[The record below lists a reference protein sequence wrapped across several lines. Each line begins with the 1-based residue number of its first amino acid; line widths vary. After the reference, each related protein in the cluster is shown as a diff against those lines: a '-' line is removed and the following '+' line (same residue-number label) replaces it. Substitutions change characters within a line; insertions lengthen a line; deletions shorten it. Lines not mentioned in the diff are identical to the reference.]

1 MKIPTILKGDDAGA
15 ITLSLD
21 SSRSYDGATL
31 VVAYQGATKT
41 FTGLAAGGTVS
52 LVYNHVE
59 TAAFRLGCYPM
70 EARLIGAG
78 GSVETVSNAEWRIKV
93 TDIVSEVN
101 CGGSF
106 AVVPGAASV
115 PVTDVE
121 ELGGHYKLPDLAAKI
136 NEVCR
141 ILAQRTAPV
150 SGPSAGPFGAVALV
164 LLFSLGAFAA
174 NVQTA
179 RLDDMYNDERVV
191 TNVTFEGL
199 ATPGAVSNIVTKA
212 YVEDLGITADFS
224 TNNAALVETIEA
236 TAPAPTADEIGA
248 VAKAFV
254 AEEYDPG
261 KDYKIGDV
269 VRIDGRFYVF
279 IDDWYHQWG
288 GSPIDYEAA
297 VELSDLGEVIKYRNA
312 RDFLTLGDGG
322 TNSPSFK
329 RILTGWDNGKPCYFT
344 IETTGWIIDGP
355 YLNKIR
361 LVNQELRVTTNNW
374 DSFWS
379 LRLPEV
385 LQKENVAPMSNE
397 YFSEEFKKSPT
408 SPWHVHSY
416 LTNNYTR
423 TADMAVTYLT
433 KNEASNTYISEA
445 AADSKYSTPAGIA
458 SAISSALDN
467 FRPQYLYNKDGNYRL
482 DVNGK
487 VQRQAHNGY
496 NVNWTNDSTGVV
508 FVYSNP
514 DSWTCNHPT
523 LGAIHFTRSDGVMY
537 CIEYPPV
544 RATEDYPNTT
554 VLSFGAPIG
563 TMRAIPNAA
572 GSILWNDYKQFADAA
587 SVPTKPE
594 DIGAASPGTV
604 SNIVTKAYVE
614 GLGISSEETDPTIG
628 LTNGTIY
635 VKGSTITPLTSHQS
649 LSGYVPTSRTVNSK
663 PLSSN
668 VTLDAS
674 DVGATTPADVTAA
687 IREQSLGGI
696 WDAELEVWWTPR
708 MRNGNLTYEATT
720 NVNLNAVN

>member
-1 MKIPTILKGDDAGA
+1 MILDLHDQVTISPALPLRRVATYNASALPLELINIPDVFGDAELTGVGVSIVNADGLEISAPCVRRGDQWRVAFAASCVPTYGFVERGVKVTVSVREDSVDRDIVLGVGDLEVMRSAPSAEPGDPSKGYVTKGSDRFDKSKVVDGVQHFVKQ
-15 ITLSLD
+15 TME
-21 SSRSYDGATL
+21 YDEEMHAWGATW
-31 VVAYQGATKT
+31 
-41 FTGLAAGGTVS
+41 TGDYILEDGEFIPYEAPTGGGVT
-52 LVYNHVE
+52 
-59 TAAFRLGCYPM
+59 TA
-70 EARLIGAG
+70 
-78 GSVETVSNAEWRIKV
+78 
-93 TDIVSEVN
+93 
-101 CGGSF
+101 
-106 AVVPGAASV
+106 
-115 PVTDVE
+115 
-121 ELGGHYKLPDLAAKI
+121 
-136 NEVCR
+136 
-141 ILAQRTAPV
+141 
-150 SGPSAGPFGAVALV
+150 AVALA
-164 LLFSLGAFAA
+164 LLLAPF
-174 NVQTA
+174 
-179 RLDDMYNDERVV
+179 V
-191 TNVTFEGL
+191 TS
-199 ATPGAVSNIVTKA
+199 A
-212 YVEDLGITADFS
+212 ITATKEYVDRKDGEIAQASTNYTDSAIAEIPAPDFS
-224 TNNAALVETIEA
+224 TSNAVLVATIEA
-236 TAPAPTADEIGA
+236 TAPTPTADEIGA

-329 RILTGWDNGKPCYFT
+329 RILTGWDNDKPCYFT

-355 YLNKIR
+355 YPNKIR

-408 SPWHVHSY
+408 SPWHVYSY

-433 KNEASNTYISEA
+433 KSEASSTYISEA

-487 VQRQAHNGY
+487 VQRQTHNGY
-496 NVNWTNDSTGVV
+496 NVNWTNESTGVV

-537 CIEYPPV
+537 CNEYPPV

-572 GSILWNDYKQFADAA
+572 GSILWNDYKQFADTG
-587 SVPTKPE
+587 SVV
-594 DIGAASPGTV
+594 SP
-604 SNIVTKAYVE
+604 ADF
-614 GLGISSEETDPTIG
+614 ISA
-628 LTNGTIY
+628 TN
-635 VKGSTITPLTSHQS
+635 SLTS
-649 LSGYVPTSRTVNSK
+649 
-663 PLSSN
+663 
-668 VTLDAS
+668 
-674 DVGATTPADVTAA
+674 ATPN
-687 IREQSLGGI
+687 GI
-696 WDAELEVWWTPR
+696 
-708 MRNGNLTYEATT
+708 
-720 NVNLNAVN
+720 